1 MSNVPS
7 EMSNVMDALIKPRT
21 IAVIGASA
29 RRSNNGNVVLTNLR
43 DAGFNGQV
51 IPVHSEA
58 AQLEGY
64 DTVRSIDGLAAGTDV
79 AVVSVPASGV
89 PDVIRGLDHAG
100 VRSAIVMS
108 NGFTVAEEAELRQIA
123 TQGRILMHG
132 PNCMGLVNVSD
143 ALSLYTAKVSPRV
156 QRGSVALLAQ
166 SGSAAIAVMN
176 SANVGFSKVVTLG
189 SEFRVTS
196 ADYLRWLAHDD
207 ETRVIGVVMESIQ
220 DPDAFAD
227 AVDLVQAAGKPVVV
241 LKVGQSQ
248 AGALATQAHTGAL
261 IRDRDA
267 VECYF
272 ARYGIPTVSDYDE
285 LVAALECMSV
295 CRWRPSGMRLG
306 VIGISGGEVA
316 LICDLAEAARVPLAS
331 FTAETADQLKHLLPG
346 SSGLNPLDLGATVVS
361 GGNRNDMPGMKA
373 VLDDPN
379 VDMLFVIQDAQY
391 SIAARSIGRYKGQ
404 CQSVVELSRESSKP
418 IVVVSSTGEALNDEL
433 SGVLAGTGIP
443 MLRGLRVA
451 LAATRS
457 MATWSARRPDS
468 RRISPRRSDADTTRP
483 RHDLGA
489 SRGPVRDELVRRLL
503 DSYALPRVRSGVARD
518 AAEAATL
525 AETLGYPLVVKVVSR
540 DVPHRSDVGGVQLG
554 ISDAANLRAAVA
566 RIEANVRANV
576 PGAVIDGFELQEE
589 LVDCVE
595 AMVGFKAT
603 PPFGALVV
611 VGMGGTLVELQADR
625 ALGLSPV
632 STAEAAGMIDR
643 TRLGALLH
651 GYRNLIPRTDT
662 AELVDL
668 VCKLSNLAGD
678 FCDVLIECD
687 LNPVLIRKGSGE
699 VRVVDALF
707 VASR

>member
-1 MSNVPS
+1 
-7 EMSNVMDALIKPRT
+7 MDALIRPRT
-21 IAVIGASA
+21 IAVIGASS

-51 IPVHSEA
+51 IPVHPEA
-58 AQLEGY
+58 AEIEGY
-64 DTVRSIDGLAAGTDV
+64 VTAKSIEDLAAGTDV

-89 PDVIRGLDHAG
+89 PQVIRELDRAG

-108 NGFTVAEEAELRQIA
+108 NGFTPVEDAELRQIA
-123 TQGRILMHG
+123 TQGNILMHG
-132 PNCMGLVNVSD
+132 PNCMGLVNMSD
-143 ALSLYTAKVSPRV
+143 SLSLYTAKVSSRV
-156 QRGSVALLAQ
+156 QRGNVAFLAQ

-207 ETRVIGVVMESIQ
+207 ETQVIGVVMESIQ

-227 AVDLVQAAGKPVVV
+227 AVDLVQQAGKSVVV

-248 AGALATQAHTGAL
+248 MGALATQAHTGAL

-267 VECYF
+267 VVSF
-272 ARYGIPTVSDYDE
+272 LARCGVPTVSDYDE
-285 LVAALECMSV
+285 MVAALECMSMS
-295 CRWRPSGMRLG
+295 RWRPSGMRLG

-331 FTAETADQLKHLLPG
+331 FAAETTDRLKHLLPG
-346 SSGLNPLDLGATVVS
+346 SSGLNPLDLGASVVS

-404 CQSVVELSRESSKP
+404 CQWVVELSRESSKP
-418 IVVVSSTGEALNDEL
+418 IVVVSSTGEALSDEL
-433 SGVLAGTGIP
+433 SGVLSGTGIP
-443 MLRGLRVA
+443 MLRGLRAA
-451 LAATRS
+451 LTATRCL
-457 MATWSARRPDS
+457 ATWSARRADP
-468 RRISPRRSDADTTRP
+468 RRISARQLDADKARL
-483 RHDLGA
+483 RDDLRT
-489 SRGPVRDELVRRLL
+489 SRGPVRGELVQRLL
-503 DSYALPRVRSGVARD
+503 HSYALPRVRSGVART
-518 AAEAATL
+518 AAQAATL
-525 AETLGYPLVVKVVSR
+525 ADTLGYPLVVKVVSR
-540 DVPHRSDVGGVQLG
+540 DVPHRSDIGAVQLG
-554 ISDAANLRAAVA
+554 IGNAAALRAAIE
-566 RIEANVRANV
+566 RIESNLRANV

-589 LVDCVE
+589 LADCVE

-625 ALGLSPV
+625 ALGLSPI
-632 STAEAAGMIDR
+632 SAAEAADMIGR
-643 TRLGALLH
+643 TRLGALLD
-651 GYRNLIPRTDT
+651 GYRNLIPCTDT
-662 AELVDL
+662 AALADL
-668 VCKLSNLAGD
+668 VCKLSNLSAD
-678 FCDVLIECD
+678 LCDVIHECD

-707 VASR
+707 VAVP

>member
-1 MSNVPS
+1 ML
-7 EMSNVMDALIKPRT
+7 NVMDSLIRPRT
-21 IAVIGASA
+21 IAVIGASS

-43 DAGFNGQV
+43 DSGFNGLV
-51 IPVHSEA
+51 IPVHAEA
-58 AQLEGY
+58 AELEGY
-64 DTVRSIDGLAAGTDV
+64 ATAKSIDGLAADTDV

-89 PDVIRGLDHAG
+89 PDVMRRLDRAG

-108 NGFTVAEEAELRQIA
+108 NGFTQAEESELRQIA
-123 TQGRILMHG
+123 AEGRIVMHG
-132 PNCMGLVNVSD
+132 PNCMGLVNMSD

-156 QRGSVALLAQ
+156 RRGSVALLAQ

-207 ETRVIGVVMESIQ
+207 ETSVVGVVMESIQ
-220 DPDAFAD
+220 NPDAFAD
-227 AVDLVQAAGKPVVV
+227 AVDLAQTAGKSVVV
-241 LKVGQSQ
+241 LKVGQSR

-267 VECYF
+267 VECFF

-285 LVAALECMSV
+285 LVAALECMAVS
-295 CRWRPSGMRLG
+295 RWRPSGKRLG

-316 LICDLAEAARVPLAS
+316 LICDLAEAAGVPLAS
-331 FTAETADQLKHLLPG
+331 FTSETAEQLKHLLPG
-346 SSGLNPLDLGATVVS
+346 SSGLNPLDLGATVVAGS
-361 GGNRNDMPGMKA
+361 NRNDMPGMKA
-373 VLDDPN
+373 VLDDSN

-404 CQSVVELSRESSKP
+404 CQSVVELSRDSSKP
-418 IVVVSSTGEALNDEL
+418 VVVVSSTGEALNDEL
-433 SGVLAGTGIP
+433 SGVLSGTGIP
-443 MLRGLRVA
+443 MLRGLRAA

-457 MATWSARRPDS
+457 MATWSARRPDA
-468 RRISPRRSDADTTRP
+468 RRMSGRQQCANK
-483 RHDLGA
+483 DLLRNDLSA
-489 SRGPVRDELVRRLL
+489 SRGPVRGELVRRLL
-503 DSYALPRVRSGVARD
+503 DTYALPQVRSGVART

-525 AETLGYPLVVKVVSR
+525 AATLGYPLVAKVVSR
-540 DVPHRSDVGGVQLG
+540 DVPHRSDVGAVQLG
-554 ISDAANLRAAVA
+554 IRDAADLREAIA
-566 RIEANVRANV
+566 RIEANIRANV

-595 AMVGFKAT
+595 VMVGFKAS
-603 PPFGALVV
+603 PPFGALMV

-625 ALGLSPV
+625 AIALSPV

-651 GYRNLIPRTDT
+651 GYRNLIPLTDM
-662 AELVDL
+662 AKLAGL
-668 VCKLSNLAGD
+668 ICRLSNLAAD
-678 FCDVLIECD
+678 LCDVLLECD

-707 VASR
+707 VASH